1 MVEAIMDNRIPYILM
16 GIFTAAGVVSKL
28 VAGVTLKR
36 LVNAAGNMSK
46 SSHPLVRLVRAKFE
60 HACMISDRVQNV
72 DVFAQKYLYEYK
84 VLGIRLHTLCRI
96 GRGSAWLCL
105 ATGLA
110 GAFAVYQNDAA
121 TDQAL
126 QMVAA
131 GAGGAVL
138 LTVLQMLT
146 DEKYKLEAVKT
157 YMVDYLENVCAHRY
171 EKAAQR
177 EQKAAS
183 SEQRA
188 VQSDQKMVQSEQK
201 DGGRELENPE
211 RPRPREEVPAPDYST
226 EISEPVMP
234 EPVRVL
240 EPAGTPEPARAPGRT
255 PGPAVHPDST
265 PEIVQ
270 AREDGYLTGTAVEQ
284 NLREEPVS
292 PVRNR
297 KNRRKQEKTETFRD
311 TSEELLMSNSD
322 TEGKGKERP
331 PISKE
336 VLIRE
341 ILEEFLA

>member
-16 GIFTAAGVVSKL
+16 GIFTVAGVVSKL

-46 SSHPLVRLVRAKFE
+46 SSHPLIRLVRAKFE

-105 ATGLA
+105 VTGLA
-110 GAFAVYQNDAA
+110 GAFVTYRNDAA
-121 TDQAL
+121 ADQAL
-126 QMVAA
+126 QIMAA
-131 GAGGAVL
+131 GVGGAVI

-171 EKAAQR
+171 EKTAQR
-177 EQKAAS
+177 EQKTAQA
-183 SEQRA
+183 
-188 VQSDQKMVQSEQK
+188 EQK
-201 DGGRELENPE
+201 NGGRELENPE

-234 EPVRVL
+234 EPVRMP
-240 EPAGTPEPARAPGRT
+240 EPGRTPEPVRAPERT
-255 PGPAVHPDST
+255 PGPAVQADSASG
-265 PEIVQ
+265 IVQ
-270 AREDGYLTGTAVEQ
+270 ARDDGYLTGTAVEQ
-284 NLREEPVS
+284 NLREETIS

-311 TSEELLMSNSD
+311 TSEELLLSESD
-322 TEGKGKERP
+322 AEGKGKEHP

>member
-1 MVEAIMDNRIPYILM
+1 MVEAIMNNRIPYILM

-105 ATGLA
+105 VTGLA

-171 EKAAQR
+171 EKTAQR
-177 EQKAAS
+177 
-183 SEQRA
+183 
-188 VQSDQKMVQSEQK
+188 EQK

-234 EPVRVL
+234 EPVRVP
-240 EPAGTPEPARAPGRT
+240 EPAETPEPARAPGRT
-255 PGPAVHPDST
+255 SGPAVHPDST

-270 AREDGYLTGTAVEQ
+270 ARDDGYLTGTAVEQ
-284 NLREEPVS
+284 NLREETIS

-311 TSEELLMSNSD
+311 TSEELLLSESD
-322 TEGKGKERP
+322 AEGKGKDHP

>member
-16 GIFTAAGVVSKL
+16 GIFTVAGVVSKL

-46 SSHPLVRLVRAKFE
+46 SSHPLIRLVRAKFE

-105 ATGLA
+105 VTGLA
-110 GAFAVYQNDAA
+110 GSFVTYRNDAA
-121 TDQAL
+121 ADQAL
-126 QMVAA
+126 QIMAA
-131 GAGGAVL
+131 GVGGAVI

-171 EKAAQR
+171 EKTAQR
-177 EQKAAS
+177 EQKTAQA
-183 SEQRA
+183 
-188 VQSDQKMVQSEQK
+188 EQK
-201 DGGRELENPE
+201 NGGRELENPE

-234 EPVRVL
+234 EPVRMP
-240 EPAGTPEPARAPGRT
+240 EPGRTPEPVRAPERT
-255 PGPAVHPDST
+255 PGPAVQADSASG
-265 PEIVQ
+265 IVQ
-270 AREDGYLTGTAVEQ
+270 ARDDGYLTGTAVEQ
-284 NLREEPVS
+284 NLREETIS

-311 TSEELLMSNSD
+311 TSEELLLSESD
-322 TEGKGKERP
+322 AEGKGKEHP

>member
-36 LVNAAGNMSK
+36 LVNAVGNMSK

-105 ATGLA
+105 VTGLA
-110 GAFAVYQNDAA
+110 GAFAAYQNDAA

-131 GAGGAVL
+131 GVGGAVL
-138 LTVLQMLT
+138 LTVLQMLS

-171 EKAAQR
+171 EKTAQR
-177 EQKAAS
+177 EQKAAQA
-183 SEQRA
+183 EQRT
-188 VQSDQKMVQSEQK
+188 VQAEQK
-201 DGGRELENPE
+201 NGGRELDNPE

-234 EPVRVL
+234 EPVRV
-240 EPAGTPEPARAPGRT
+240 PEPARAPEPELAPGRT
-255 PGPAVHPDST
+255 PGPAVHPDSA
-265 PEIVQ
+265 PGIVQ

-284 NLREEPVS
+284 NLREETVS
-292 PVRNR
+292 SSKNR
-297 KNRRKQEKTETFRD
+297 KNRRRQEKTETFRD
-311 TSEELLMSNSD
+311 TSEELLLCDSD
-322 TEGKGKERP
+322 TEGKGKEHP